1 MKQSTTTAVPPP
13 LLGRGVRA
21 GRSENTR
28 GLILATAVRLFA
40 EHGVYA
46 VSNRQ
51 ISEAAG
57 QGNNTAVGYHFGTKT
72 DLIRAIVHEH
82 TGRMERIRRELVA
95 RNTGEDELRDWVTC
109 LVRPLTD
116 HLAEL
121 GSPTWYSRCAA
132 QVMTDPALRQ
142 IITEDAMEAPAL
154 QQSADGIARCLPH
167 LPEPVRLARLD
178 MVRDLIVHTCADQE
192 RTLADRPA
200 APGPAWAATAT
211 GLIDAISGLLRAPA
225 STVDPPS

>member
-1 MKQSTTTAVPPP
+1 MKQTSTTPAPASTI
-13 LLGRGVRA
+13 
-21 GRSENTR
+21 GRSARAERAESTR
-28 GLILATAVRLFA
+28 GLILATAARLFA

-72 DLIRAIVHEH
+72 DLVRAIVHEH
-82 TGRMERIRRELVA
+82 AGRMEQIRRDLVP
-95 RNTGEDELRDWVTC
+95 RSTGEDELRAWVTC

-121 GSPTWYSRCAA
+121 GSPTWYARCAA
-132 QVMTDPALRQ
+132 QFMTDPALRQ
-142 IITEDAMEAPAL
+142 IITEDAMDAPAL
-154 QQSADGIARCLPH
+154 QQSADGLARCLPH
-167 LPEPVRLARLD
+167 LPRPVHAARMD

-192 RTLADRPA
+192 RALADRPA

-211 GLIDAISGLLRAPA
+211 GLIDAITGLLRAPA
-225 STVDPPS
+225 TP